1 MTLVPIIYT
10 SLLIF
15 SALLLFVIIVS
26 YISFKLKPQ
35 RIPET
40 VHANYQRQINI
51 NRVDHLAQIPQQ
63 IKARPIIIKQ
73 EKSYENIS
81 PQKVYAENNFHK
93 RNTYSRN
100 TRRLEIMNTSE
111 YFQNLPKERYEP
123 KYDRRKDSLIIT
135 DSNIFDFYADK
146 SNSKFSSASSF

>member
-35 RIPET
+35 RRPEI
-40 VHANYQRQINI
+40 VHASTQRQVHV
-51 NRVDHLAQIPQQ
+51 NRVHNSIQVPQQ
-63 IKARPIIIKQ
+63 VQPRPIVIRQ
-73 EKSYENIS
+73 EQTIRNVA
-81 PQKVYAENNFHK
+81 PQKVQAQNNYPK
-93 RNTYSRN
+93 NSILRNTK
-100 TRRLEIMNTSE
+100 RLEIMNTSE
-111 YFQNLPKERYEP
+111 YFQNQQRESYEP
-123 KYDRRKDSLIIT
+123 KYERKREPLIIN

-146 SNSKFSSASSF
+146 PSSKFSSASSY